1 MSRGIDLKACGRDD
15 AFMDTPNT
23 PRQALPDA
31 DFDFRLQALLDLK
44 QQMHDLHAR
53 LEYVRL
59 MLKLGV
65 RLV

>member
-1 MSRGIDLKACGRDD
+1 
-15 AFMDTPNT
+15 MDTPDT
-23 PRQALPDA
+23 PRRAPPEA

-44 QQMHDLHAR
+44 QEMHDLHAR

-65 RLV
+65 RFG